1 MKFKIV
7 SVVLAATLAFAMAP
21 AHAGKGGSKGSN
33 GSSES
38 GSSSSSSSNEQG
50 SGPSGHDNE
59 NGQGHIKYTDGT
71 LKGKGL
77 GHGKHHC
84 ASCS

>member
-1 MKFKIV
+1 MKSKIV
-7 SVVLAATLAFAMAP
+7 SLVLAATLAFAMAP
-21 AHAGKGGSKGSN
+21 THAGN

-38 GSSSSSSSNEQG
+38 GSSSNKQDG
-50 SGPSGHDNE
+50 GPSSQGTE

-84 ASCS
+84 VSCS